1 MSLRQLMKSVPARVG
16 VAAGAVVA
24 AGVAS
29 AADAIDVSGVV
40 SQLGAGVVAVTAV
53 CTAALSVV
61 VVVKVF
67 RYVRSA
73 M

>member
-24 AGVAS
+24 AGAAS
-29 AADAIDVSGVV
+29 AADAIDVSAIV
-40 SQLGAGVVAVTAV
+40 SQISAGVVAVTAV
-53 CTAALSVV
+53 CTAGLGVV